1 VSAAALA
8 GVILAAGLSSRMRE
22 LKPLLPLDGA
32 PAVLR
37 VAGAYRAV
45 GLEAVVVLGFGAER
59 VAPLL
64 DAHDV
69 GYVVNHEFEDGM
81 YSSVRCG
88 VRALPADVRAFFVHP
103 VDCALVRSETLGLLA
118 RSSSE
123 PPTGVAYPVHDAER
137 GHPPLVPA
145 ALRDA
150 ILTEESDG
158 GLKELLT
165 RGEAGACD
173 VQVDDPNVLL
183 DMDDA
188 AAYERLVKLAVRER
202 IPASAA
208 CLDLLARLG
217 TPAPVVA
224 HAAAVAAS
232 ARRLAAALRT
242 SGTCLDV
249 KLLEAAA
256 LLHDVARDAPAHAEA
271 GAAVLDDEGYPRVAA
286 VVCCHMQLPGP
297 PPELP
302 GEREVL
308 YLADKLTVGSRA
320 VGLDARRERA
330 EAVFASDPE
339 ALKAALERLEAARVI
354 AARIESLARRPL
366 SAILEGSVS
375 TAGADV
381 PDSAA

>member
-1 VSAAALA
+1 MNAAALRA
-8 GVILAAGLSSRMRE
+8 VILAAGLSSRMRE
-22 LKPLLPLDGA
+22 LKPLLPLDGV

-37 VAGAYRAV
+37 VADAYRDV

-64 DAHDV
+64 DEHGV
-69 GYVVNHEFEDGM
+69 RYVVNHDFEDGM

-88 VRALPADVRAFFVHP
+88 VRALPRDVRAFFVHP

-118 RSSSE
+118 RSVE
-123 PPTGVAYPVHDAER
+123 ETEAGVVYPVHDAER

-150 ILTEESDG
+150 ILAEEPEG

-173 VQVDDPNVLL
+173 VRVDDPNVLL

-188 AAYERLVKLAVRER
+188 AAFERLAALAARER
-202 IPASAA
+202 IPEPAA
-208 CLDLLARLG
+208 CRGLLARLG

-224 HAAAVAAS
+224 HSAAVADV
-232 ARRLAAALRT
+232 ARRLGAALRT
-242 SGTCLDV
+242 SGVCLDL

-256 LLHDVARDAPAHAEA
+256 LLHDIARAAHTHAEA
-271 GAAVLDDEGYPRVAA
+271 GADVLDAEGFPRVAA
-286 VVCCHMQLPGP
+286 VVRYHMQLPGP
-297 PPELP
+297 PPDLP

-308 YLADKLTVGSRA
+308 YLADKLTVGSRT
-320 VGLDARRERA
+320 VGLDGKRERA
-330 EAVFASDPE
+330 EGLFAGDAE
-339 ALKAALERLEAARVI
+339 ALDAAHTRLEDARAIV
-354 AARIESLARRPL
+354 ARIESLTGRPL
-366 SAILEGSVS
+366 SAILDGSVLA
-375 TAGADV
+375 AGPPSSRHCD
-381 PDSAA
+381 